1 MVRLLALYL
10 QCEFDIMPKKSKTK
24 KYAFDESKDEF
35 FLAKCLALARRGAGK
50 VSPNPMV
57 GCVIVCNGKI
67 IGKGWHKRYG
77 QAHAEVNAIRS
88 VKDPSLLSQSTLYV
102 NLEPCS
108 HYGKTP
114 PCADLIIEKS
124 IPRVVVGCVDS
135 NRKVA
140 GKGIKKLKEA
150 GVEVRVG
157 VLREASEQL
166 NEAFLKAHQR
176 HLPFIALKLAQSLDG
191 RIATKTKDSKWIT
204 SESARAYAHHLRN
217 YYDAIMVGSRTA
229 LADNPDLTVRLV
241 QGRNPTR
248 VLLDRQLRVPLQANI
263 FSTDAPTLVF
273 TSRINKQHPK
283 VKALEKIGVKVFF
296 VGEKSESLNLLD
308 IMHFLHEERILSV
321 MVEGGAQL
329 FASLIKAGLCD
340 KLYAFVTP
348 KLIGGDGLASI
359 GEFGLKKVS
368 ESIELKNI
376 SLKVLSDC
384 LLVEGYFH

>member
-1 MVRLLALYL
+1 
-10 QCEFDIMPKKSKTK
+10 MPKKPKTQK
-24 KYAFDESKDEF
+24 QTFDESKDEF
-35 FLAKCLALARRGAGK
+35 FLAKCLMLATRGAGK

-77 QAHAEVNAIRS
+77 EAHAEVNAIRS
-88 VKDPSLLSQSTLYV
+88 VKDESLLAQSTLYV

-108 HYGKTP
+108 HFGKTP
-114 PCADLIIEKS
+114 PCADLIIEKK
-124 IPRVVVGCVDS
+124 IPRVVIGCVDP

-157 VLREASEQL
+157 VLREESEQL
-166 NEAFLKAHQR
+166 NEAFLKSHRR
-176 HLPFIALKLAQSLDG
+176 HLPFVALKLAQSLDG

-204 SESARAYAHHLRN
+204 SESARAYAHQLRN
-217 YYDAIMVGSRTA
+217 YYDAVMIGSRTA

-241 QGRNPTR
+241 EGRNPKR
-248 VLLDRQLRVPLQANI
+248 ILLDRQLRVPLQANI
-263 FSTDAPTLVF
+263 FSKDAPTLVF
-273 TSRINKQHPK
+273 TSRINKRHPK
-283 VKALEKIGVKVFF
+283 VNALEKIGVKVFF
-296 VGEKSESLNLLD
+296 VREKSESLNLLD
-308 IMHFLHEERILSV
+308 VMRLLHEEQLLSV

-340 KLYAFVTP
+340 KLHAFIAP

-359 GEFGLKKVS
+359 GEFGLKKVAD
-368 ESIELKNI
+368 SIELKNTSI
-376 SLKVLSDC
+376 KVLPDC
-384 LLVEGYFH
+384 LIVEGYF